1 MNYKTT
7 NSFEAANQ
15 RDQIIFGEAYDKE
28 NYFGGIRRF
37 DVLCLEQIEK
47 LEQEGLLDLYARQ
60 NNSPAVGEI
69 IEFLK
74 SRETDGW
81 YVHGYCVC
89 PERADCR
96 VSFEGVGK
104 RTPPSKQDV
113 IDFTEMFRFADEFRV
128 SKDSLYCWYD

>member
-1 MNYKTT
+1 MGGNTI
-7 NSFEAANQ
+7 ADQ

-28 NYFGGIRRF
+28 KYSGGIRYF

-47 LEQEGLLDLYARQ
+47 LEQEGLLDLDERQ
-60 NNSPAVGEI
+60 NNSPSVREI

-81 YVHGYCVC
+81 YVHGYSVS

-104 RTPPSKQDV
+104 RTPPSMQDV
-113 IDFTEMFRFADEFRV
+113 IDFAEMFRYADEFHV
-128 SKDSLYCWYD
+128 SDEGLYCWYD